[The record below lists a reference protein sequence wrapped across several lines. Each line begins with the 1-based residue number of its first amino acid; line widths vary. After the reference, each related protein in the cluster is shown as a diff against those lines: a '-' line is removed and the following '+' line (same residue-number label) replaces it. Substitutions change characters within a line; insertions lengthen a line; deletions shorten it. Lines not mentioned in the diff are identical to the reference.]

1 MKLFTEYET
10 VTQNLPDIDAAI
22 NVLPN
27 ITLWVTLSYSISSFI
42 LLLTVW

>member
-1 MKLFTEYET
+1 MVYNFQTGSNKMKLFTEYET

-27 ITLWVTLSYSISSFI
+27 ITL
-42 LLLTVW
+42 